1 MTRIEDV
8 PFCEIVSAY
17 ESGSTFADL
26 GKRFDVPARTIHSWF
41 EKAYIPRRNR
51 GVPLGYCFSDERNR
65 KLSVSLRGKKRSEE
79 HCKRISDA
87 KKCDYNG
94 LNGYGHT
101 KKHNRGYVTTYCPCH
116 PIAHSD
122 GYVML
127 HTVLMER
134 HIGRYLENDEVVHHI
149 NHDRADNR
157 IENLMLMKKKDHMSM
172 HMRERHEQRRKEKCN
187 ELSLQ
192 AI

>member
-8 PFCEIVSAY
+8 PFCEIASAY

-26 GKRFDVPARTIHSWF
+26 EKRFDVPARTIHSWF
-41 EKAYIPRRNR
+41 ARLNIPRRKGGIPKGTHFTEERRRRMNPRR
-51 GVPLGYCFSDERNR
+51 GWHMTDEQR
-65 KLSVSLRGKKRSEE
+65 
-79 HCKRISDA
+79 KRISEA

-116 PIAHSD
+116 PRAHSD

-172 HMRERHEQRRKEKCN
+172 HMRERHEQRRKEKCKKF
-187 ELSLQ
+187 SLQ